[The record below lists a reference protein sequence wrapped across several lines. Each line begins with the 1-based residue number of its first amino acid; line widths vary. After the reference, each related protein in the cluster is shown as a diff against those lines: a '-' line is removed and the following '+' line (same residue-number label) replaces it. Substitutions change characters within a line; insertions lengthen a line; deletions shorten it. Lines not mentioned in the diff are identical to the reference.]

1 MVGAIV
7 VTVCRAGAIEETVCT
22 IIAIAEKVCTACCS
36 IRETIC
42 TLGAIGAIIVETVC
56 NSRNGLH
63 NPLCNRRN
71 CLHTGHADLATA
83 TDLHR
88 GGKRETAWTGEEMEG
103 RGGLRRGWFERWKG
117 DSERGQVCLC
127 CLIQEGG
134 DAKNVFRTEFYEQA
148 FRYPWTWNS

>member
-36 IRETIC
+36 IGETIC

-71 CLHTGHADLATA
+71 CLHTGHTDLATA

-88 GGKRETAWTGEEMEG
+88 GGKRETAWTEDMVGKGGWMGE
-103 RGGLRRGWFERWKG
+103 
-117 DSERGQVCLC
+117 V
-127 CLIQEGG
+127 
-134 DAKNVFRTEFYEQA
+134 
-148 FRYPWTWNS
+148 